1 MCTAIDLLVLLL
13 ASGFVA
19 LGIVLRLRRTISVA
33 VLAVPAAVV
42 VFFLLTYGGNG
53 DVVEW
58 VLLGVSVVVFLCLL
72 VLLRLQSGN
81 SRRTFVVQSVLLRLP
96 ATLLF
101 GVLPAVVFLAS
112 PRDEPADMRP
122 QGLLPFLLVVIVNVA
137 AQLLVSVLQ
146 KWRRHEPA
154 WFRTIPGRALS
165 GLLGLGYA
173 VLLLAGLVP
182 ASILGQITLPASDLF
197 SAEEDQP
204 VYPQE
209 LKMPPEFRLALAQSR
224 LASLFLD
231 PASPG
236 QAALLNAAMPVY
248 GVRLR
253 DGTLR
258 VVEYRRHDQHQEGWG
273 RKPALLHSGPLP
285 IFSVASCRT
294 APGQPDCLIVR
305 DSAGF
310 EAMQLRDTL
319 WVPLARVAHANPYA
333 RPDRGRN
340 AWCTGD
346 VDNDGLD
353 EIMAGDSNR
362 LVVFKWR
369 DTGFTRRVYDFP
381 YQIDNLAAGDINND
395 GRNEVVLSASDEKLV
410 DGFER
415 ERICVARLTDTGL
428 DMLWNDR
435 GSLKLGDNRVTPADR
450 LLAVA
455 DLENRH
461 HNELLVC
468 RPATGERPDPSAYF
482 LVDWQGGQLRILRTF
497 SIVNRQQMLPGRAAG
512 MVKADK
518 IGSYVQGPLAAGRLN
533 DRTVCLAS
541 VSETNY
547 ESRVMLLTFDQG
559 NMRLMGRMGS
569 FSPEVP
575 TDRVRNGPRT
585 EVSDPRTQI
594 CLMDP
599 DGRGTAVLRW
609 VGWGRGP
616 YRYTLDRFLP
626 AQAH

>member
-1 MCTAIDLLVLLL
+1 MTLAIDLTVVLL
-13 ASGFVA
+13 AGGFVV

-53 DVVEW
+53 DVPEL
-58 VLLGVSVVVFLCLL
+58 VLLGVGVIVFLCLL
-72 VLLRLQSGN
+72 MLLRLQSGN
-81 SRRTFVVQSVLLRLP
+81 SRRAFVVQSVLLRLP

-101 GVLPAVVFLAS
+101 GVLPAAASLAS
-112 PRDEPADMRP
+112 SPDEPP
-122 QGLLPFLLVVIVNVA
+122 HGLLPFLLVVIGNVA
-137 AQLLVSVLQ
+137 AQLLVGVLQ
-146 KWRRHEPA
+146 KWRRREPA
-154 WFRTIPGRALS
+154 WFRTVPGRALS

-182 ASILGQITLPASDLF
+182 ASILGRITLPASDLF

-209 LKMPPEFRLALAQSR
+209 LITPPEFRLALAQSR

-231 PASPG
+231 PTSPD
-236 QAALLNAAMPVY
+236 QAALLNATMPLY
-248 GVRLR
+248 GVRVR

-258 VVEYRRHDQHQEGWG
+258 VVKYRRRDQHQEGE
-273 RKPALLHSGPLP
+273 AGPLP
-285 IFSVASCRT
+285 ILSVASCRI

-305 DSAGF
+305 DSTGF
-310 EAMQLRDTL
+310 EALQLRDTL
-319 WVPLARVAHANPYA
+319 WVPLARVAYANSYA

-353 EIMAGDSNR
+353 EIIAGDSNR

-369 DTGFTRRVYDFP
+369 DTGFTRRVYDSP
-381 YQIDNLAAGDINND
+381 YQIDNLVVGDINND
-395 GRNEVVLSASDEKLV
+395 GRNEIILSASDEKLV

-415 ERICVARLTDTGL
+415 ERICVARLTDAGL
-428 DMLWNDR
+428 ELLWNDR
-435 GSLKLGDNRVTPADR
+435 GGLRLGDNRVTPADR
-450 LLAVA
+450 LLTVA

-468 RPATGERPDPSAYF
+468 RPATGERPDPSGYF

-497 SIVNRQQMLPGRAAG
+497 GIVNRRQVAPRREARMVDAG
-512 MVKADK
+512 K
-518 IGSYVQGPLAAGRLN
+518 IGSYVQGPLAVGRLN

-541 VSETNY
+541 VSEADY
-547 ESRVMLLTFDQG
+547 ESRVMLLTFD
-559 NMRLMGRMGS
+559 NDHMKLMGRMGS
-569 FSPEVP
+569 FSPEVRL
-575 TDRVRNGPRT
+575 DRARNGPPT
-585 EVSDPRTQI
+585 DVSDPRTQF

-599 DGRGTAVLRW
+599 DGRGTVVLRW
-609 VGWGRGP
+609 GVWEPGQ
-616 YRYTLDRFLP
+616 YRYTLDRLLP
-626 AQAH
+626 ARAH